1 MQGIS
6 VDFNGLNPFVEE
18 YELKLMENS
27 IFSAHDMINN
37 KTGAGRNMLRLGGF
51 TKSNYR

>member
-6 VDFNGLNPFVEE
+6 LNFKGLSPFVDEN
-18 YELKLMENS
+18 ELKLMENS
-27 IFSAHDMINN
+27 ILSAHDMINN

-51 TKSNYR
+51 T